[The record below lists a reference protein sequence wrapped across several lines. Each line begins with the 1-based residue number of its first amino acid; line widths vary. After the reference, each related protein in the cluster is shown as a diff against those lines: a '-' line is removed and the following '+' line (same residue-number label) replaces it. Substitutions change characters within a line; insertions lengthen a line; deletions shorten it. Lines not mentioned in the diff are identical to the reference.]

1 MKYIIQLMDDKFV
14 EKFFKSS
21 VCVTSDQEK
30 AGKYTKSTAN
40 KRLENLNLKGKLINA
55 NKTKNNDL

>member
-1 MKYIIQLMDDKFV
+1 MDDKFV